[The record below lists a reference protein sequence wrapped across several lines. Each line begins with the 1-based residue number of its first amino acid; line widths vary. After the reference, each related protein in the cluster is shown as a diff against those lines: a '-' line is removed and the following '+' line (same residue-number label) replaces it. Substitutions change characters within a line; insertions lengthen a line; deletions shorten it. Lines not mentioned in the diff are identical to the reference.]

1 MVNWCVERGLYV
13 IEFLLAVILFVFTQ
27 VEEVVAGS
35 VAFVWLQ
42 VATVNDVM
50 RHHGWLGQGWG
61 ISLISS

>member
-35 VAFVWLQ
+35 VAFV
-42 VATVNDVM
+42 
-50 RHHGWLGQGWG
+50 
-61 ISLISS
+61 